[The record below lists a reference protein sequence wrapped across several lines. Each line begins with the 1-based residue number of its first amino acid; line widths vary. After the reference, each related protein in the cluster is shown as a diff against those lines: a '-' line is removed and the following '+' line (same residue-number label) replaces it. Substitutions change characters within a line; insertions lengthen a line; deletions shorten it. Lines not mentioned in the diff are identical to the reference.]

1 VSAPI
6 RVGIIGAGYISA
18 AYLKAAQNFPELAM
32 VSCADALPANAEKRG
47 EEFGLKVQSVDELLQ
62 DETVDLILNLTTPQ
76 NHLQVSSQGLE
87 AGKHVYSEKPLAL
100 NREGAEALSQTAR
113 RHKVRLGC
121 APDTFLGG
129 GQQTARKLI
138 DEGAI
143 GKPLGGTAFVL
154 TPGPESWHPS
164 PEFYYQAG
172 GGPVFDMGP
181 YYITAL
187 INLLGPVTRVT
198 SIARRS
204 FAHRVFG
211 AGPRKGQKFAVE
223 ILTHFN
229 ALVEFAQ
236 GAIISF
242 HASFDVQGH
251 SHLPIE
257 IYGTDGSLQ
266 IPDPNF
272 FGGPVR
278 LLEKGGRW
286 VDMPLTHGF
295 GDGNYRI
302 LGVAD
307 MASAI
312 RANRPH
318 RASDE
323 IALHTVEV
331 MEAIVSG
338 GESGVPVPVLSHCER
353 PRALQPLPRFGLLD

>member
-1 VSAPI
+1 MSTAT
-6 RVGIIGAGYISA
+6 RVGIVGAGYISA
-18 AYLKAAQNFPELAM
+18 AYLKAAKNFPDLAI
-32 VSCADALPANAEKRG
+32 VACADAQRANAEKRG
-47 EEFGLKVQSVDELLQ
+47 QEFGLRIQDVEELLQ
-62 DETVDLILNLTTPQ
+62 DDSVDLILNLTTPQ
-76 NHLQVSSQGLE
+76 SHFPISSQALQ

-100 NREGAEALSQTAR
+100 SRQEAETLSKTA
-113 RHKVRLGC
+113 HGHQVRLGC
-121 APDTFLGG
+121 APDTFLGA

-138 DEGAI
+138 DDGAI

-154 TPGPESWHPS
+154 SAGPESWHPS

-187 INLLGPVTRVT
+187 VNLLGPVTRVT
-198 SIARRS
+198 SIAKRS
-204 FAHRVFG
+204 FEHRIFG
-211 AGPRKGQKFAVE
+211 AGPRKGEKFAVE

-229 ALVEFAQ
+229 ALIEFEQ

-257 IYGTDGSLQ
+257 IYGTEGSLQ

-286 VDMPLTHGF
+286 VDVALTHGF

-307 MASAI
+307 MASAL
-312 RANRPH
+312 RTNRPH

-331 MEAIVSG
+331 MEAIVAG
-338 GESGVPVPVLSHCER
+338 GESGKPVTIHSHCQR
-353 PRALQPLPRFGLLD
+353 PRALQPLPRFGVLD